1 MSRSIRPLALALAL
15 LVPTAAFCGDG
26 APMPVSSVSNE
37 VVGVVEGH
45 ETLGNGGAL
54 KFIFHRGGL
63 VIMHDASG
71 VPAQGTLYSD
81 GVQARIVFGNCVYE
95 GTASGN
101 ALSGTARVTTGP
113 QTGLTWTFRVETR

>member
-37 VVGVVEGH
+37 VVGVVEG
-45 ETLGNGGAL
+45 
-54 KFIFHRGGL
+54 RGGL